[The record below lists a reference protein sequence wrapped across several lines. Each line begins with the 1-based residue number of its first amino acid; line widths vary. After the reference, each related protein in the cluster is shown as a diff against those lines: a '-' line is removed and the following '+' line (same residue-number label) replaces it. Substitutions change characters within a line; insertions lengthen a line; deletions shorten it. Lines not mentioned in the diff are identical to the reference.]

1 MFSYRRVPRV
11 VEPVHFFSQVSTRQT
26 KHGAQSMMPYL
37 VLLGYFA
44 ERDSLGLDETLQ
56 GLNVASATKQLPFVL
71 GKPPLVLN
79 GRILRHFVLG
89 LGGPSVDALGKVFW
103 VWLSAWGM

>member
-1 MFSYRRVPRV
+1 
-11 VEPVHFFSQVSTRQT
+11 
-26 KHGAQSMMPYL
+26 MMPYL

-56 GLNVASATKQLPFVL
+56 GLDIASAAKQIPLVL

-79 GRILRHFVLG
+79 
-89 LGGPSVDALGKVFW
+89 S
-103 VWLSAWGM
+103 